1 MKAANIWPEV
11 ANKSAKS
18 ANILPEVAN
27 KRAQAT
33 NKPFP
38 AIPQ

>member
-1 MKAANIWPEV
+1 MKAANIWHEV
-11 ANKSAKS
+11 ANKSARP